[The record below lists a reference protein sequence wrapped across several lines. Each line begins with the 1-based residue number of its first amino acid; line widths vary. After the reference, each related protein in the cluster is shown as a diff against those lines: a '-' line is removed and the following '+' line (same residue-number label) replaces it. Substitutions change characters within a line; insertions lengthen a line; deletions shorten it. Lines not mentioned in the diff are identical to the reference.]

1 MSNILIK
8 EQDLKNLILNLLVGG
23 NTDEEIKKMLSTGLS
38 PEIKNKV
45 LDLIKNKSPQKKSE
59 ETLLS
64 QYTLDLNNPS
74 DYQAYK
80 QVADKFIQGRG
91 SNLLGITGEMM
102 ASAAKRAFNKYGN
115 FVPVELALS
124 QLAQEGGFSSNPNA
138 RPIRTKNP
146 FNIGNIDSGK
156 NVNKRTVQDGINDY
170 YDIIARKY
178 LTKGKNIEDL
188 LSNFVNSEGKRYAS
202 DKSYE
207 SSLKNI
213 INGVKKISEP
223 IYSSLNL
230 KYDRNFT

>member
-1 MSNILIK
+1 MTKILIK

-23 NTDEEIKKMLSTGLS
+23 NTEEEIKKMLSKGLS

-45 LDLIKNKSPQKKSE
+45 LDLIKNKTPQTNSE
-59 ETLLS
+59 ENIS
-64 QYTLDLNNPS
+64 SEYPLDLNNPS

-102 ASAAKRAFNKYGN
+102 ASAAKRALNKYGN
-115 FVPVELALS
+115 FVPAELALS
-124 QLAQEGGFSSNPNA
+124 QLAQEGGFSTNPNA

-146 FNIGNIDSGK
+146 FNIGNVDSGK
-156 NVNKRTVQDGINDY
+156 NVRKRTVQDGINDY
-170 YDIIARKY
+170 YDLIARKY

-188 LSNFVNSEGKRYAS
+188 LSNFVSSDGKRYAS

-207 SSLKNI
+207 SALKNI
-213 INGVKKISEP
+213 INGIKKISEP
-223 IYSSLNL
+223 IYASL
-230 KYDRNFT
+230 KSKSDRNLA